1 MTMSH
6 GWIQIRGAKQN
17 NLKNLD
23 LRIPL
28 NALTVITGVSG
39 SGKSTLAFDI
49 LYAEGQRR
57 YVESF
62 SAYARQFLDR
72 MDKPDVESIESIP
85 PTIAIDQSRAVRTS
99 RSTVGTMTE
108 LHDHFKLLFAKIGVL
123 HCRACERIVE
133 RDSAQSVLAKL
144 GTLAEGAP
152 VILTFPLAAPAA
164 VSWEEMRNGLS
175 QAGFHRLLEG
185 QNIREL
191 DEITEA
197 PRREQALEIIADR
210 FAFRAENKKRI
221 LDSLEQAFHY
231 GKGRLSL
238 HLPQENWRREP
249 FSNHL
254 HCPHC
259 DISYRDPAPNLFS
272 FNSPLGA
279 CETCRGF
286 GRVIDIDLDL
296 VIPDHGKSLS
306 EGAIKP
312 WINRK
317 RRTRR
322 LLDFCERKKISTT
335 KPWGELAEKQQRLV
349 IDGDGEYR
357 GIRGWFRRLERR
369 SYRMHVR
376 VMLARYR
383 AYLICPDCQGSRL
396 KPDALRYRIDGKDIA
411 QITAMSVGEAHRFFA
426 ELKLQGALDQVAR
439 LILDEIRRRLGYL
452 ASVGLEYLTL
462 DRQSRTLSGGE
473 LERVDLT
480 TAIGSSLVNT
490 LYVLDEP
497 SIGLHPRD
505 SHRLVEILH
514 RLKANQNTVVVV
526 EHDPEIIKE
535 CDHIIDL
542 GPRAGEQG
550 GEVMFAGSYEALL
563 KDKNSLTA
571 AYLSRRKTIP
581 FPARN
586 RKPLLQ
592 RAIKISGASANNLK
606 NIDVEIPLGVF
617 VCITGVSGS
626 GKSSL
631 VDEVLYRNLKKL
643 KEARVANVV
652 DCAQIDGAD
661 KISEVVL
668 VDQSPVGTTP
678 RSNPATYMKAFDGIR
693 RLFAAA
699 DLSRLRGYTPST
711 FSFNVEGGRCETCRG
726 EGYEKVEMQF
736 LSDVYTSCP
745 ECHGSRY
752 REEIMEV
759 TYRGKSIRDV
769 LDLTVNEALEF
780 FKDTAEIKNGL
791 YPLKAVGLEYV
802 RLGQPLTT
810 LSGGESQRL
819 KLAAHMARAKKT
831 GTLFIFDEPTTGLHF
846 HDIER
851 LLWAFNELIDQGHS
865 VVVIEH
871 NMEVVKCADHIID
884 LGPEG
889 GDAGGY
895 IVATGTPEQIAGV
908 ENSHTGIYLK
918 PYLST
923 DAASPFTP
931 VLESIGARPAAPLP
945 VEENAITI
953 VGAREHNLKNISL
966 KIPRDRFVVI
976 TGLSGS
982 GKSSLAFDIIYAEG
996 QRRYIDSLS
1005 AYARQFLEVM
1015 ARPNVDLLAGIPP
1028 TVAIEQ
1034 RLSQGGKKSTVA
1046 TVTEIY
1052 HYLRL
1057 LYAKIGKQHCVQCGR
1072 QIHSLSRSQ
1081 ILDRIGRA
1089 YRGKDVVVL
1098 SPIVRG
1104 RKGFHKEVIAGARRL
1119 GYRQARIDGKLL
1131 ELRAP
1136 ELTNG
1141 LERFKEHDIDIVV
1154 GKSKAST
1161 REVEAMIDQGLRLG
1175 NGVIHLV
1182 SERGEQI
1189 FNQRLFCLRC
1199 GIGYEPLDPRLFSFN
1214 SRQGAC
1220 SPCGGMGFKWDFD
1233 RELLFPDAKKTLSD
1247 SLAALAGLFSG
1258 NAGHLRRAVER
1269 LGQELKAARG
1279 IDSAKPWG
1287 RLAKKTQEEILF
1299 GGSGRAAFRGIIP
1312 RLRELWGDGEEEAN
1326 QELGE
1331 LLAESACGACGGR
1344 RLNGRAQAVRVNGKA
1359 IWQVAAFSVEQ
1370 AKEYF
1375 DHLKITHA
1383 KNGNAERDRA
1393 VADKILREIQQRLNF
1408 LDEVGLPYLT
1418 LDRRADTLS
1427 GGEAQRIR
1435 LAAQLG
1441 SNLRGVCYILDEP
1454 TIGLHPR
1461 DNQMLL
1467 KTLRRLEEA
1476 GNSVMVVEHDEAT
1489 IQSADI
1495 IVDLGPGA
1503 GVHGGY
1509 VVSIGSP
1516 DEIKNHPESPTGI
1529 YLRSDKKRLGP
1540 ARMLETSR
1548 WLTIRGA
1555 KAHNLKNLDVK
1566 IPLGMWTCVTGIS
1579 GSGKSTLVR
1588 EVIYKGL
1595 KSKLGQFAG
1604 RPGAHREIAGW
1615 QTLERIVEVDQTPIG
1630 KTPRSVPASYVGL
1643 LDEIRKLYA
1652 LAPEAR
1658 LRGYTPSRF
1667 SFNVKGGRCEE
1678 CAGQGKIRKEMNFL
1692 PDVFIDCEVCAGARF
1707 NEETLCIRYNEKNIA
1722 DVFRM
1727 TVEEAVPFFSAFQ
1740 KIARP
1745 LKILDDIGMGYITL
1759 GQSSNTL
1766 SGGEAQRIKLAYEL
1780 SKESRGKTL
1789 YVLDEPTTG
1798 LHFSDVEKLIH
1809 ILHRLVEMGNTVVTI
1824 EHNLDIVKDADYLV
1838 DLGPEGG
1845 EQGGRVV
1852 ACGSPLEIIQDGRQ
1866 SYTARFLREYLN
1878 GGAGITARR
1887 EMSAEVLNPSL

>member
-1 MTMSH
+1 MNGKFIH
-6 GWIQIRGAKQN
+6 IRGARQN

-23 LRIPL
+23 VDIPL
-28 NALTVITGVSG
+28 NALTVVTGVSG

-72 MDKPDVESIESIP
+72 MDKPDVEAIEGIP
-85 PTIAIDQSRAVRTS
+85 PTIAIDQSRPVRTS

-108 LHDHFKLLFAKIGVL
+108 LHDHFKLLFAKIAVL
-123 HCRACERIVE
+123 YCRGCERVVE
-133 RDSAQSVLAKL
+133 RDSASSVVDKL
-144 GTLAEGAP
+144 SAWPEGTP
-152 VILTFPLAAPAA
+152 VVLTFPLP
-164 VSWEEMRNGLS
+164 VSPVAWEEVRSGLR
-175 QAGFHRLLEG
+175 QAGFQRLLVERAVHDID
-185 QNIREL
+185 QL
-191 DEITEA
+191 DQPPYGEVL
-197 PRREQALEIIADR
+197 QVVADR
-210 FAFRAENKKRI
+210 FAVRPDNRKRI
-221 LDSLEQAFHY
+221 CDSLEQAFHY
-231 GKGRLSL
+231 GKGRLNL
-238 HLPQENWRREP
+238 FFPRDDWRCEP
-249 FSNHL
+249 FSNQL

-259 DISYRDPAPNLFS
+259 EIAYRDPVPNLFS

-286 GRVIDIDLDL
+286 GRVIDLDLDL
-296 VIPDHGKSLS
+296 IVPDPGKSLS
-306 EGAIKP
+306 DGAIKP
-312 WINRK
+312 WVNRT

-322 LLDFCERKKISTT
+322 LLDFCERRKIPTQ
-335 KPWGELAEKQQRLV
+335 KPWGELTEKQKNL
-349 IDGDGEYR
+349 IIEGNGEYK
-357 GIRGWFRRLERR
+357 GIRGWFRRLERK

-376 VMLARYR
+376 VLLARYR
-383 AYLICPDCQGSRL
+383 AYLICPDCQGTRL
-396 KPDALRYRIDGKDIA
+396 KGDALHYRIDGKDIA
-411 QITAMSVGEAHRFFA
+411 QVNAMSVGAAQRFFQ
-426 ELKLQGALDQVAR
+426 ELRPAGALDKVAS

-452 ASVGLEYLTL
+452 VGVGLEYLTL

-505 SHRLVEILH
+505 SRRLVEILQ
-514 RLKANQNTVVVV
+514 RLRANQNTVVVV

-550 GEVMFAGSYEALL
+550 GQIIFAGSYDELL
-563 KDKNSLTA
+563 RDEESLTA
-571 AYLSRRKTIP
+571 AYLSRRKAIP
-581 FPARN
+581 SPG
-586 RKPLLQ
+586 RKRKVLLQ
-592 RAIKISGASANNLK
+592 RAIRIKGGRANNLK
-606 NIDVEIPLGVF
+606 NIDVDIPLGSL

-631 VDEVLYRNLKKL
+631 VDEVLHRNLKKL
-643 KEARVANVV
+643 KEAPTAAVT
-652 DCAQIDGAD
+652 DCASITGVD

-678 RSNPATYMKAFDGIR
+678 RSNPATYMKAFDGVR

-726 EGYEKVEMQF
+726 EGFEKIEMQF
-736 LSDVYTSCP
+736 LSDVYTSCS
-745 ECHGSRY
+745 ECRGSRF
-752 REEIMEV
+752 REEVLEV
-759 TYRGKSIRDV
+759 AYRGKNIRQV
-769 LDLTVNEALEF
+769 LDLTVAEALEF
-780 FKDTAEIKNGL
+780 FKDTAEIRQSL
-791 YPLKAVGLEYV
+791 EPLRAVGLEYV

-819 KLAAHMARAKKT
+819 KLAAHMARARKA

-865 VVVIEH
+865 IVVIEH

-889 GDAGGY
+889 GGGGGE
-895 IVATGTPEQIAGV
+895 IVAVGTPAEIAGC
-908 ENSHTGIYLK
+908 EHSHTGAYLR
-918 PYLST
+918 PHLQ
-923 DAASPFTP
+923 AA
-931 VLESIGARPAAPLP
+931 AAPFAPLLEKSLP
-945 VEENAITI
+945 IQQLNSSSAGENAIAI
-953 VGAREHNLKNISL
+953 VGAKEHNLKNISL
-966 KIPRDRFVVI
+966 NIPRDRFVVF

-1015 ARPNVDLLAGIPP
+1015 ARPNVDYVAGIPP

-1057 LYAKIGKQHCVQCGR
+1057 LYSKIGKQHCVQCGR
-1072 QIHSLSRSQ
+1072 QIHSLTRSQ
-1081 ILDRIGRA
+1081 ILDRVGRS
-1089 YRGKDVVVL
+1089 YRGKEVLIL

-1119 GYRQARIDGKLL
+1119 GYRRARIDGKLM

-1141 LERFKEHDIDIVV
+1141 LERFKEHNIDIVI
-1154 GKSKAST
+1154 GKAKAAGH
-1161 REVEAMIDQGLRLG
+1161 EVEALIDQGLRLG

-1182 SERGEQI
+1182 SDRGEQI
-1189 FNQRLFCLRC
+1189 FNQRLFCLGC

-1214 SRQGAC
+1214 SQQGAC
-1220 SPCGGMGFKWDFD
+1220 NQCGGMGFTSSFN
-1233 RELLFPDAKKTLSD
+1233 PDLIFTDPRRSLRDAISGISAG
-1247 SLAALAGLFSG
+1247 SLANGCE
-1258 NAGHLRRAVER
+1258 VER
-1269 LGQELKAARG
+1269 ALQRLLQDLKNEHDVDIDKPFGKLTKKVQEAVLHGGTGRG
-1279 IDSAKPWG
+1279 
-1287 RLAKKTQEEILF
+1287 
-1299 GGSGRAAFRGIIP
+1299 AFVGLVP
-1312 RLRELWGDGEEEAN
+1312 FLNELWEAGGEDAVSELDALMTEAPC
-1326 QELGE
+1326 
-1331 LLAESACGACGGR
+1331 AACQGR
-1344 RLNGRAQAVRVNGKA
+1344 RLNQRAQAVKVAGRT
-1359 IWQVAAFSVEQ
+1359 IWQITALAVDEAR
-1370 AKEYF
+1370 EYF
-1375 DHLKITHA
+1375 TKLDLA
-1383 KNGNAERDRA
+1383 NSGNGNAARDQA
-1393 VADKILREIQQRLNF
+1393 VAVKILREIQQRLDF
-1408 LDEVGLPYLT
+1408 LSEVGLPYLT

-1461 DNQMLL
+1461 DNDMLL
-1467 KTLRRLEEA
+1467 QTLRRLERL
-1476 GNSVMVVEHDEAT
+1476 GNSVLVVEHDEAT
-1489 IQSADI
+1489 IESADLI
-1495 IVDLGPGA
+1495 IDLGPGA
-1503 GVHGGY
+1503 GVRGGS
-1509 VVSIGSP
+1509 VVSIGTP
-1516 DEIKNHPESPTGI
+1516 DEIRENPHSPTGA
-1529 YLRSDKKRLGP
+1529 YLRTPKRRVGP
-1540 ARMLETSR
+1540 PRDFTQAK
-1548 WLTIRGA
+1548 WLIVRGA
-1555 KAHNLKNLDVK
+1555 KAHNLRNIDVK

-1588 EVIYKGL
+1588 EVLYKGL
-1595 KSKLGQFAG
+1595 KLHLGQFAG
-1604 RPGAHREIAGW
+1604 RPGAHKEITGW
-1615 QTLERIVEVDQTPIG
+1615 QALERVVEVDQTPIG

-1652 LAPEAR
+1652 LAPESR

-1667 SFNVKGGRCEE
+1667 SFNVKGGRCET
-1678 CAGQGKIRKEMNFL
+1678 CAGQGKIRKEMSFL
-1692 PDVFIDCEVCAGARF
+1692 PDVFIDCEDCRGERF
-1707 NEETLCIRYNEKNIA
+1707 NDETLNIRFNEKNIA

-1727 TVEEAVPFFSAFQ
+1727 TVAEAAPFFQAFP

-1745 LKILDDIGMGYITL
+1745 LRILDEIGMGYIAL

-1780 SKESRGKTL
+1780 GKESRGKTL

-1798 LHFSDVEKLIH
+1798 LHFADVEKLIH
-1809 ILHRLVEMGNTVVTI
+1809 ILHRLVDMGNTVITI
-1824 EHNLDIVKDADYLV
+1824 EHNLDIVKDADYLI
-1838 DLGPEGG
+1838 DLGPQGG
-1845 EQGGRVV
+1845 EQGGEVV
-1852 ACGSPLEIIQDGRQ
+1852 ACGSPVEVVKDGKR
-1866 SYTARFLREYLN
+1866 SHTARFLRHYLQN
-1878 GGAGITARR
+1878 GGAPRTRAQSRCEATA
-1887 EMSAEVLNPSL
+1887 

>member
-1 MTMSH
+1 MSENFIH
-6 GWIQIRGAKQN
+6 IRGAKQN

-23 LRIPL
+23 LQIPL

-72 MDKPDVESIESIP
+72 MDKPDVESIEGIP
-85 PTIAIDQSRAVRTS
+85 PTIAIDQSRPVKTS

-108 LHDHFKLLFAKIGVL
+108 LHDHLKLLFSKIAVL
-123 HCRACERIVE
+123 YCRGCERVVE
-133 RDSAQSVLAKL
+133 RDTAQSVFHKLAAL
-144 GTLAEGAP
+144 PEGSP
-152 VILTFPLAAPAA
+152 VVLTFPLAASS
-164 VSWEEMRNGLS
+164 VSWHEVRKGLQ
-175 QAGFHRLLEG
+175 QAGFHRLLV
-185 QNIREL
+185 QQSVREL
-191 DEITEA
+191 DELNDA
-197 PRREQALEIIADR
+197 PPDGLEIVVDR
-210 FAFRAENKKRI
+210 FAYRRDNQKRI

-231 GKGRLSL
+231 GKGRLNFF
-238 HLPQENWRREP
+238 LPQENWRREP

-259 DISYRDPAPNLFS
+259 DITYRDPTSNLFS

-279 CETCRGF
+279 CEICRGF

-296 VIPDHGKSLS
+296 VIPDPSKPLS

-312 WINRK
+312 WVTK
-317 RRTRR
+317 ARRTRR
-322 LLDFCERKKISTT
+322 LMEFCERKRIPT
-335 KPWGELAEKQQRLV
+335 KKPFGELTGKQKQLI
-349 IDGDGEYR
+349 IDGDGDFK

-376 VMLARYR
+376 VLLARYR
-383 AYLICPDCQGSRL
+383 AYLLCPECQGSRL
-396 KPDALRYRIDGKDIA
+396 KPDALHYRIEGKDIA
-411 QITAMSVGEAHRFFA
+411 QINAMSVGAAHRFFS
-426 ELKLQGALDQVAR
+426 ELKPTGAMDQVAG
-439 LILDEIRRRLGYL
+439 LILEEIRRRLGYL
-452 ASVGLEYLTL
+452 LGVGLEYLTL

-505 SHRLVEILH
+505 SRRLVEILH
-514 RLKANQNTVVVV
+514 RLRSNQNTIVVV

-535 CDHIIDL
+535 TDYIIDL
-542 GPRAGEQG
+542 GPKAGEQG
-550 GEVMFAGSYEALL
+550 GQVMFAGSYDALL
-563 KDKNSLTA
+563 KNENSLTA

-581 FPARN
+581 FPLRN
-586 RKPLLQ
+586 RKPFLK
-592 RAIKISGASANNLK
+592 RSIKIEGACANNLK
-606 NIDVEIPLGVF
+606 NIDIEIPLGLL

-643 KEARVANVV
+643 KESTVANVV
-652 DCAQIDGAD
+652 HCAKIEGAD
-661 KISEVVL
+661 KISEIVL

-678 RSNPATYMKAFDGIR
+678 RSNPATYMKVFDGIR
-693 RLFAAA
+693 RLFAGV
-699 DLSRLRGYTPST
+699 DLSRMRGYTPST
-711 FSFNVEGGRCETCRG
+711 FSFNIEGGRCETCRG

-745 ECHGSRY
+745 ECHGSRF
-752 REEIMEV
+752 REEILEV
-759 TYRGKSIRDV
+759 TCRGKNIRGI
-769 LDLTVNEALEF
+769 LDLTVSEAIEF
-780 FKDTAEIKNGL
+780 FKDTPEIKDGL
-791 YPLKAVGLEYV
+791 YPLRAVGLEYV

-819 KLAAHMARAKKT
+819 KLAAHMARAKKA

-865 VVVIEH
+865 IVVIEH

-884 LGPEG
+884 LGLEG
-889 GDAGGY
+889 GDAGGS
-895 IVATGTPEQIAGV
+895 IIAVGTPEQVAQV
-908 ENSHTGIYLK
+908 ESSHTGRYLR
-918 PYLST
+918 PYLRT
-923 DAASPFTP
+923 DTASPFVP
-931 VLESIGARPAAPLP
+931 KLEKSLSVQEKKRST
-945 VEENAITI
+945 ENDNAITI
-953 VGAREHNLKNISL
+953 VGAKEHNLKNISL
-966 KIPRDRFVVI
+966 NIPRDRFVVI

-1005 AYARQFLEVM
+1005 AYARQFLQVR

-1034 RLSQGGKKSTVA
+1034 RLSQGGKNSTVA

-1057 LYAKIGKQHCVQCGR
+1057 LYSKVGKQHCVQCGR
-1072 QIHSLSRSQ
+1072 QIRSLTRSQ
-1081 ILDRIGRA
+1081 ILDRVSRS
-1089 YRGKDVVVL
+1089 YRGKEVMVL
-1098 SPIVRG
+1098 SPMVRG
-1104 RKGFHKEVIAGARRL
+1104 RKGFHKEIIAGARRL
-1119 GYRQARIDGKLL
+1119 GYRRARIDG
-1131 ELRAP
+1131 ELMDLRSP
-1136 ELTNG
+1136 ELSNG
-1141 LERFKEHDIDIVV
+1141 LERFKEHDIDIVI
-1154 GKSKAST
+1154 GKAKAGG

-1175 NGVIHLV
+1175 NGVIHLI

-1220 SPCGGMGFKWDFD
+1220 SQCGGMGFEWDFD
-1233 RELLFPDAKKTLSD
+1233 PDLIIADPTKSVSETLIT
-1247 SLAALAGLFSG
+1247 LADLFSG
-1258 NAGHLRRAVER
+1258 NASHLQRAMLR
-1269 LGQELKAARG
+1269 LLDSLKEKDP
-1279 IDSAKPWG
+1279 IDIDKPFA
-1287 RLAKKTQEEILF
+1287 RLAKKPRQEILY
-1299 GGSGRAAFRGIIP
+1299 GGSGRGAFVGLIP
-1312 RLRELWGDGEEEAN
+1312 CLRDIWQQLENDPSPELA
-1326 QELGE
+1326 E
-1331 LLAESACGACGGR
+1331 LLSESPCPACLGR
-1344 RLNGRAQAVRVNGKA
+1344 RLNSRAQAVRVDGKA
-1359 IWQVAAFSVEQ
+1359 IWQVTAFSVHE
-1370 AKEYF
+1370 AREYF
-1375 DHLKITHA
+1375 NSLQIAHA
-1383 KNGNAERDRA
+1383 DNGNAERDRA
-1393 VADKILREIQQRLNF
+1393 VADKILREIQQRLQF
-1408 LDEVGLPYLT
+1408 LSEVGLPYLT

-1461 DNQMLL
+1461 DNDMLL
-1467 KTLRRLEEA
+1467 RTLRRLEEV
-1476 GNSVMVVEHDEAT
+1476 GNTVLVVEHDEAT
-1489 IQSADI
+1489 IESADL

-1503 GVHGGY
+1503 GVHGGK
-1509 VVSIGSP
+1509 VVALGSP
-1516 DEIKNHPESPTGI
+1516 EEIRKDPNSLTGAF
-1529 YLRSDKKRLGP
+1529 LRAERKRIGP
-1540 ARMLETSR
+1540 KRELVKPA

-1555 KAHNLKNLDVK
+1555 KANNLKNIDIRL
-1566 IPLGMWTCVTGIS
+1566 PLGMWTCVTGIS

-1588 EVIYKGL
+1588 EVLYKGL
-1595 KSKLGQFAG
+1595 KMKLDQFAG
-1604 RPGAHREIAGW
+1604 RPGAHKDIIGW
-1615 QTLERIVEVDQTPIG
+1615 QALERVVEVDQTPIG
-1630 KTPRSVPASYVGL
+1630 KTPRSVPASYVGV

-1678 CAGQGKIRKEMNFL
+1678 CAGQGKIRKEMSFL
-1692 PDVFIDCEVCAGARF
+1692 PDVFIDCEVCRGERF
-1707 NEETLCIRYNEKNIA
+1707 NEETLSIRYNDKNIA

-1727 TVEEAVPFFSAFQ
+1727 TVEETVPFFHAFP

-1780 SKESRGKTL
+1780 GKESHGKTL

-1798 LHFSDVEKLIH
+1798 LHFIDVEKLIH

-1824 EHNLDIVKDADYLV
+1824 EHNLDIVKDADYLI

-1845 EQGGRVV
+1845 EQGGHLV
-1852 ACGSPLEIIQDGRQ
+1852 ACGSPLEVIMDGKQ

-1878 GGAGITARR
+1878 GGAAKSNGDGVQALQQVVT
-1887 EMSAEVLNPSL
+1887 V

>member
-1 MTMSH
+1 MAQQFIH
-6 GWIQIRGAKQN
+6 IRGAKQN
-17 NLKNLD
+17 NLKNIDLD
-23 LRIPL
+23 IPL
-28 NALTVITGVSG
+28 NALTVVTGVSG
-39 SGKSTLAFDI
+39 SGKSTVAFDI

-72 MDKPDVESIESIP
+72 MDKPDVESIEGIP
-85 PTIAIDQSRAVRTS
+85 PTIAIDQSRPVRTS

-108 LHDHFKLLFAKIGVL
+108 LHDHFKLLFSKIAVL
-123 HCRACERIVE
+123 HCRGCARLVE
-133 RDSAQSVLAKL
+133 RDSAQTVFAKIAALPDSSPVVLA
-144 GTLAEGAP
+144 
-152 VILTFPLAAPAA
+152 FPLPPSSVA
-164 VSWEEMRNGLS
+164 WEEVRKGLG
-175 QAGFHRLLEG
+175 QAGFHRLLLDQAVRE
-185 QNIREL
+185 IDEL
-191 DEITEA
+191 DKA
-197 PRREQALEIIADR
+197 PPADAALQVVVDR
-210 FAFRAENKKRI
+210 LAFRPQNKKRI
-221 LDSLEQAFHY
+221 TDSLEQAFHY
-231 GKGRLSL
+231 GKGRLNL
-238 HLPQENWRREP
+238 YFPQENWRREP

-259 DISYRDPAPNLFS
+259 DISYRDPVPNLFS

-296 VIPDHGKSLS
+296 VIPDPGKSLS
-306 EGAIKP
+306 DGAIRP
-312 WINRK
+312 WINRT

-322 LLDFCERKKISTT
+322 LLDFCERKKVPTK
-335 KPWGELAEKQQRLV
+335 KPWGELTDKQKQLV
-349 IDGDGEYR
+349 IDGEGEYK
-357 GIRGWFRRLERR
+357 GIRGWFRRLERK

-376 VMLARYR
+376 VLLARYR
-383 AYLICPDCQGSRL
+383 AYLMCPDCQGTRL
-396 KPDALRYRIDGKDIA
+396 KADALNYRVDGKDIA
-411 QITAMSVGEAHRFFA
+411 QVNAMSVGTAHEFFQA
-426 ELKLQGALDQVAR
+426 LRPTGALDQIAS

-452 ASVGLEYLTL
+452 VGVGLEYLTL

-505 SHRLVEILH
+505 SRRLVEILH
-514 RLKANQNTVVVV
+514 RLRANQNTVVVV

-542 GPRAGEQG
+542 GPKAGEQG
-550 GEVMFAGSYEALL
+550 GQVIFAGSYDELL
-563 KDKNSLTA
+563 KDENSLTA
-571 AYLSRRKTIP
+571 AYLSQRKTIP
-581 FPARN
+581 FPAHT
-586 RKPLLQ
+586 RKPLWQ
-592 RAIKISGASANNLK
+592 RAIKIKGARANNLK
-606 NIDVEIPLGVF
+606 NIDVDIPLGVF

-631 VDEVLYRNLKKL
+631 VDEVIHRNLKKL
-643 KEARVANVV
+643 KEAPSAGIV
-652 DCAQIDGAD
+652 DCAKIDGVD

-693 RLFAAA
+693 RLFATA

-745 ECHGSRY
+745 ECHGSRF
-752 REEIMEV
+752 REEVLEV
-759 TYRGKSIRDV
+759 TYRGKNIRQI
-769 LDLTVNEALEF
+769 LDLTVTEALEF
-780 FKDTAEIKNGL
+780 FKETKEINGAL
-791 YPLKAVGLEYV
+791 YPLRAVGLEYV
-802 RLGQPLTT
+802 CLGQPLTT

-819 KLAAHMARAKKT
+819 KLAAHMAKAKKA

-851 LLWAFNELIDQGHS
+851 LLWAFNELIEQGHS

-871 NMEVVKCADHIID
+871 NLEVVKCADHVID

-889 GDAGGY
+889 GDKGGEV
-895 IVATGTPEQIAGV
+895 VATGTPEQIAQVERSYTGV
-908 ENSHTGIYLK
+908 YLR
-918 PYLST
+918 PYLSKS
-923 DAASPFTP
+923 ASPFAP
-931 VLESIGARPAAPLP
+931 VLIDVGARRALP
-945 VEENAITI
+945 SVTDENAIAI
-953 VGAREHNLKNISL
+953 VGAKEHNLKNISL
-966 KIPRDRFVVI
+966 NIPRDRFVVF

-996 QRRYIDSLS
+996 QRRYLDSLS

-1015 ARPNVDLLAGIPP
+1015 ARPNVDYVAGIPP

-1057 LYAKIGKQHCVQCGR
+1057 LYSKIGKQHCVQCGR

-1089 YRGKDVVVL
+1089 YRGKEVLVL

-1119 GYRQARIDGKLL
+1119 GYRRARIDGKLVD
-1131 ELRAP
+1131 LRAP

-1141 LERFKEHDIDIVV
+1141 LERFKEHNIDIIV
-1154 GKSKAST
+1154 GKAKAGG

-1175 NGVIHLV
+1175 NGVIHLI

-1189 FNQRLFCLRC
+1189 FNQRLFCLGC

-1214 SRQGAC
+1214 SQQGAC
-1220 SPCGGMGFKWDFD
+1220 NQCAGMGFTWDFNPD
-1233 RELLFPDAKKTLSD
+1233 LIFADPRRPLRDAISGISPGSSVNGSETERALQRLLQDLKDKRRVDIDKPFAKLPKKT
-1247 SLAALAGLFSG
+1247 
-1258 NAGHLRRAVER
+1258 R
-1269 LGQELKAARG
+1269 
-1279 IDSAKPWG
+1279 
-1287 RLAKKTQEEILF
+1287 EEILY
-1299 GGSGRAAFRGIIP
+1299 GGSGRSAFVGLVP
-1312 RLRELWGDGEEEAN
+1312 FLKELAEAN
-1326 QELGE
+1326 DENSASELDE
-1331 LLAESACGACGGR
+1331 LMTETPCPACAGR
-1344 RLNGRAQAVRVNGKA
+1344 RLNQRAQAVKVEGKT
-1359 IWQVAAFSVEQ
+1359 IWQVGAFSVEE
-1370 AKEYF
+1370 AKDYF
-1375 DHLKITHA
+1375 DKLDLSRSD
-1383 KNGNAERDRA
+1383 NGNAVRDQA

-1408 LDEVGLPYLT
+1408 LSEVGLPYLT

-1461 DNQMLL
+1461 DNDMLL
-1467 KTLRRLEEA
+1467 RTLRRLERL
-1476 GNSVMVVEHDEAT
+1476 GNSVLVVEHDEAT
-1489 IQSADI
+1489 IQSADL

-1503 GVHGGY
+1503 GVRGGN
-1509 VVSIGSP
+1509 VVFIGTPEEIRKNP
-1516 DEIKNHPESPTGI
+1516 DSPTGV
-1529 YLRSDKKRLGP
+1529 YLRSEKKRLGP
-1540 ARMLETSR
+1540 KRDFAKTN
-1548 WLTIRGA
+1548 WLAIRGA
-1555 KAHNLKNLDVK
+1555 KAHNLKNVDVK

-1588 EVIYKGL
+1588 EVLYKGL
-1595 KSKLGQFAG
+1595 KLHLGQFAG
-1604 RPGAHREIAGW
+1604 RPGAHKEIAGW
-1615 QTLERIVEVDQTPIG
+1615 KALERIVEVDQTPIG

-1658 LRGYTPSRF
+1658 LRGYTPGRF
-1667 SFNVKGGRCEE
+1667 SFNVKGGRCEA
-1678 CAGQGKIRKEMNFL
+1678 CAGQGKIRKEMSFL
-1692 PDVFIDCEVCAGARF
+1692 PDVFIDCEACGGERF
-1707 NEETLCIRYNEKNIA
+1707 NEETLNIRFNAKSIA

-1727 TVEEAVPFFSAFQ
+1727 TVAEAVPFFAAFHR
-1740 KIARP
+1740 IARP
-1745 LKILDDIGMGYITL
+1745 LKILDDIGMGYIAL
-1759 GQSSNTL
+1759 GQPSNTL

-1780 SKESRGKTL
+1780 GKESHGKTL
-1789 YVLDEPTTG
+1789 YILDEPTTG
-1798 LHFSDVEKLIH
+1798 LHFADVEKLIQ
-1809 ILHRLVEMGNTVVTI
+1809 ILHRLVDLGNTVVTI
-1824 EHNLDIVKDADYLV
+1824 EHNLDIVKDADYLI

-1845 EQGGRVV
+1845 EQGGKIV
-1852 ACGSPLEIIQDGRQ
+1852 ACGSPFEVAQDGKR
-1866 SYTARFLREYLN
+1866 SHTARFLREYLN
-1878 GGAGITARR
+1878 SGAISSVCNVAR
-1887 EMSAEVLNPSL
+1887 AEIAV